1 MFLTI
6 LEIVSVILVSL
17 LKLVVGG
24 TNNNGQPFLKVLK
37 GADDP
42 NSPLILL
49 ANPTT
54 NVNMEVTSESEMLN
68 PDFETT
74 MSTPTDTTS
83 KTGNPQKKFRPP
95 QTKKPSLNQQQQQ
108 KSKLHELFSM
118 PGGWESFPL
127 INSVPLAAMSA
138 QAHIQPVFYPMPVY
152 VPYPIPLM
160 LNQMNSVSSSDN
172 NNLEDQINLRF
183 NELMS
188 AKLLRDAFKGDS
200 SKWQEINNNFIKP
213 GNQKWRG
220 KLRRTTSTSTTTTT
234 ESPVTN
240 PTEPTR
246 NLDDNSK
253 QSDPAPQN

>member
-1 MFLTI
+1 MKSMYI
-6 LEIVSVILVSL
+6 IV
-17 LKLVVGG
+17 GE
-24 TNNNGQPFLKVLK
+24 TNNNAQPFLKVLK

-42 NSPLILL
+42 KSPLIML
-49 ANPTT
+49 ANPTS
-54 NVNMEVTSESEMLN
+54 NVNMEVMSEPELLN

-74 MSTPTDTTS
+74 LATPTDSTS
-83 KTGNPQKKFRPP
+83 KTENPHKKSRP
-95 QTKKPSLNQQQQQ
+95 QQIKKPSLNQQQ
-108 KSKLHELFSM
+108 KSKLHELLSM

-127 INSVPLAAMSA
+127 INPVPLAAMTA
-138 QAHIQPVFYPMPVY
+138 QAHIQPIFYPMPIY

-160 LNQMNSVSSSDN
+160 LNQMNTVSTSHN

-220 KLRRTTSTSTTTTT
+220 KFRRTTSTSTTTTT
-234 ESPVTN
+234 ESPVTK

-253 QSDPAPQN
+253 QSDSAPQN